1 MPHNIEK
8 GSKMNRRAFLK
19 SFLSVLVCKWVPGI
33 AMAGTSAPPQPP
45 RSITKGT
52 GIRQTIAH
60 QSGFRI
66 DQQGNVVLSPND
78 YDLLC
83 TLTQRLA
90 RLQVSAGHGN
100 FALMD
105 FDTALNHAHY
115 TPHVG
120 CFTSA
125 EIDFME
131 KMFDQDARLYGFM
144 GGKPVKRITD
154 SVQQDGFVRVPGT
167 GNYLF
172 TGRSLETYHRMS
184 GDVGNELIL
193 TSGIRGIPKQFY
205 LFFRKTVI
213 TKGNLSLAS
222 QSLAP
227 QGYSFHGIGDFDVGS
242 VRLGSDNFTRQFTRT
257 DVFKKLQD
265 LEYVHLRY
273 TERNQLGVRFEPWHI
288 KVI

>member
-1 MPHNIEK
+1 MPHNFEK

-33 AMAGTSAPPQPP
+33 AMAGTLANPQPP
-45 RSITKGT
+45 RSINKGT
-52 GIRQTIAH
+52 GTRQAIVR
-60 QSGFRI
+60 QSGFSI
-66 DQQGNVVLSPND
+66 DQQGNVVLSPDD
-78 YDLLC
+78 YSLLC

-105 FDTALNHAHY
+105 FDTALTHARY
-115 TPHVG
+115 DAYVG
-120 CFTSA
+120 SFAST

-131 KMFDQDARLYGFM
+131 KIFHQDARLYGFM
-144 GGKPVKRITD
+144 GGKPLKQITD
-154 SVQQDGFVRVPGT
+154 RVQQDEFARVPGT

-205 LFFRKTVI
+205 LFFRKAVV

-227 QGYSFHGIGDFDVGS
+227 PGYSFHGIGDFDVGS
-242 VRLGSDNFTRQFTRT
+242 VRLGSDNFTRQFTQT

-265 LEYVHLRY
+265 LEYVRLRY
-273 TERNQLGVRFEPWHI
+273 TERNHLGVRFEPWHI